1 MEKGIFLTFSLEA
14 RGGIWG
20 GLWGLEPP
28 LKFLGRW
35 KEKREKEKKRKG
47 KEKKEGASNG
57 RII

>member
-1 MEKGIFLTFSLEA
+1 MLAS
-14 RGGIWG
+14 GGIWW

-57 RII
+57 RIR